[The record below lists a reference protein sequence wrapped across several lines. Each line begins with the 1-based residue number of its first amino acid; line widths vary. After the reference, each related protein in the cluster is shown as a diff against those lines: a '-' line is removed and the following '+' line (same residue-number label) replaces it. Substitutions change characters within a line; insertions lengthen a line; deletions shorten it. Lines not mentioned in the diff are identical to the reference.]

1 MRTKTPMDKN
11 STLLLSYFEVTNTP
25 SDLIADAFGIDSA
38 LSVLLPD
45 MEDQPSDD
53 VVADLFK
60 KIRYKKN
67 RKSGK

>member
-60 KIRYKKN
+60 KIRRNKARN
-67 RKSGK
+67 SGK

>member
-53 VVADLFK
+53 VVTDLFK
-60 KIRYKKN
+60 KIRRNKARN
-67 RKSGK
+67 SGK